1 MRLRSYSC
9 GVERSRAEVP
19 AELGQ
24 GEGAPRVG
32 TSGATE
38 GTNEHL
44 VEVVGVCP
52 MPSVL
57 DGGRVGFLS
66 IPAAFHLT
74 GDKTEARR
82 GDLRV

>member
-1 MRLRSYSC
+1 MRLRSYSRA
-9 GVERSRAEVP
+9 VERPRAEVP

-44 VEVVGVCP
+44 VGVVGVGP

-57 DGGRVGFLS
+57 DGGRGGFPKHPGRLRS
-66 IPAAFHLT
+66 I
-74 GDKTEARR
+74 
-82 GDLRV
+82 